1 MKLLSSDARNTT
13 AFAISSGVPNLP
25 SGTVLEI
32 IFKRCWPVSEEPSS
46 SFSPGVSVAPGL
58 TAFTRM
64 RRSLRSV
71 VNVRAR
77 ERTAALVALY
87 TLFDANPLLPTTEAF
102 RMIDAPS
109 ESSGNAFCTVNRT
122 PFTLMSKIE
131 SKNSSVIVPKGA
143 YLATPAFANTTSS
156 LPFSRLICAKRRSR
170 SPRCD
175 TSPCTPVTFLPIAFT
190 AAASSGSRRHV
201 MKTYA
206 PSFTNCFAVA
216 RPMPL
221 LPPVTSAILP
231 SSFPMC
237 GAISPQGSRG
247 YQSSQSGGRQRGL
260 PPPHSPRH
268 VYADGR
274 SAELAAGWSLRP
286 LPRRARARPRRNGR
300 RLPRGG
306 PEAPPPGCPQG
317 AASRARSGP
326 GARALPPRNRDRRP
340 THPPP
345 HPAAARLGNG
355 RIQARLPG
363 SLLRHALRGGRIPAR
378 QADSRKAT
386 AAGGRS
392 SNHPGSG
399 RCPGLRSQLGARA
412 PGHQAREHPL
422 RGRARGGKRL
432 RDRTCNRGGGRGEAH
447 GNRSRGRD
455 SGLHESGAGRGRS
468 GGRPQRSLLPGL
480 RAVRDVGG

>member
-32 IFKRCWPVSEEPSS
+32 IFKRCWPVSEETSR

-71 VNVRAR
+71 VNVRAK

-143 YLATPAFANTTSS
+143 YLATPAFANTISS

-170 SPRCD
+170 SPRFD
-175 TSPCTPVTFLPIAFT
+175 TSPWMPVTFLPMSLT
-190 AAASSGSRRHV
+190 AVASSESRRPV

-206 PSFTNCFAVA
+206 PSFTNAFAVA

-221 LPPVTSAILP
+221 LPPVMSAIFPSRLP
-231 SSFPMC
+231 MSFSLATAPDHEVRDDDLN
-237 GAISPQGSRG
+237 GLVFLVERRRSHLD
-247 YQSSQSGGRQRGL
+247 QSLIRT
-260 PPPHSPRH
+260 
-268 VYADGR
+268 
-274 SAELAAGWSLRP
+274 
-286 LPRRARARPRRNGR
+286 RPRRPYLEHLALGPQ
-300 RLPRGG
+300 LIPRSHGLW
-306 PEAPPPGCPQG
+306 PAELVEAG
-317 AASRARSGP
+317 AH
-326 GARALPPRNRDRRP
+326 D
-340 THPPP
+340 
-345 HPAAARLGNG
+345 
-355 RIQARLPG
+355 
-363 SLLRHALRGGRIPAR
+363 
-378 QADSRKAT
+378 
-386 AAGGRS
+386 AAGGV
-392 SNHPGSG
+392 
-399 RCPGLRSQLGARA
+399 L
-412 PGHQAREHPL
+412 
-422 RGRARGGKRL
+422 
-432 RDRTCNRGGGRGEAH
+432 
-447 GNRSRGRD
+447 
-455 SGLHESGAGRGRS
+455 
-468 GGRPQRSLLPGL
+468 
-480 RAVRDVGG
+480 